1 MRVAPLDWTA
11 DPPGVTAERHLHAF
25 RVLLLAHW
33 VVQAWAWWVRPLE
46 SPFTYP
52 ELPLVAGALALT
64 ALLAL
69 AFTRH
74 ARVACALA
82 FPIAVALVGWI
93 FPGTPNHTFLAV
105 LLLGL
110 FAWFDLEREDDSR
123 LLLQALRWMTVIVFF
138 WAGAQKALNG
148 LYFRGEFLSWMIAQS
163 QDHWAAVFGWLVPV
177 EEIERLRAL
186 PRFYAGAGPYRVAA
200 WPFLLV
206 SNGVW
211 IGEIV
216 LAGLMLTRRFRHWA
230 ALAAIGLVVMIQSAP
245 HEWMFALLYSQLLLL
260 FVPGEWNR
268 RLLPVFLGAYAW
280 LLATLAG
287 VAPGASWLIKA
298 GGYL

>member
-1 MRVAPLDWTA
+1 MRAAPFDWTA
-11 DPPGVTAERHLHAF
+11 DPPGVTAERHLRAF

-46 SPFTYP
+46 PPFAFP
-52 ELPLVAGALALT
+52 EIPLVAAALALS

-74 ARVACALA
+74 GRLACGLA
-82 FPIAVALVGWI
+82 FPITVALASWV
-93 FPGTPNHTFLAV
+93 FPGTPNHTLLAS
-105 LLLGL
+105 LLVGL
-110 FAWFDLEREDDSR
+110 FAWLDLDDGGDSR
-123 LLLQALRWMTVIVFF
+123 LLIQTLRWMTAIVFF

-148 LYFRGEFLSWMIAQS
+148 LYFRGEFLSWMIAHS
-163 QDHWAAVFGWLVPV
+163 QDHWAAVFGWFMPG

-186 PRFYAGAGPYRVAA
+186 PRFQTGVGPYRVTS

-211 IGEIV
+211 IGEIA
-216 LAGLMLTRRFRHWA
+216 LAGGMLVPRIRRWA
-230 ALAAIGLVVMIQSAP
+230 ALAAIALVVTIQSAP

-268 RLLPVFLGAYAW
+268 RLLPLFLVAYAW
-280 LLATLAG
+280 LLAALAG
-287 VAPGASWLIKA
+287 LAPGAPWLIKA